1 MKFLSIDDIK
11 NASNIILITDSNCE
25 EKLKIKEFYNGETII
40 LFLENTKLSK
50 QLKNYEKNKE
60 IKIRKF
66 TWNIFKQKHHYRY
79 IAAIESNN
87 YLEPFLLQQSNYN
100 KKIIRFINNLY
111 KDNRIENAYRK
122 NLIQF
127 LKGKLDVNN
136 VFKKINELNPK
147 INFLNKN
154 NFEVDKF
161 NLIVNS
167 FTVSNIYQ
175 KIKNLIIFIL
185 YPLYSIFY
193 LKSSVNKSSD
203 GSLALRVFRG
213 GFDFFNSDYN
223 LDWIKNNRSLTKKN
237 ILLVIEDSIDKKFI
251 NDIKKKG
258 YDFTFASKRKPV
270 GKLKIK
276 VLLKNIKLFIS
287 SLVYF
292 YYFFKAPLVFQKI
305 LLNAWTNYFV
315 WSNFLSSFRPKVF
328 LSYHDYLD
336 NHIYRNILLNKIQC
350 KCIMYKHTSSERVF
364 DIKEN
369 YLNVNYAY
377 DCHDLEIHW
386 TQESIEMSKLNKSK
400 SKSFLLSSPLW
411 ASEEFL
417 LQNETI
423 ENLLKEKN
431 QNNKKIIS
439 IFSSPIGSEN
449 SFNSIENHFYFLKFI
464 QDLLR
469 ERNDIIIAFK
479 PKYKIEDLNDY
490 FSLKKIVEDLKKNK
504 MFKIIKNVTSKNL
517 ISASDLTV
525 SMAFTSPS
533 LEAISSGKKGF
544 WVDAN
549 NNFPNS
555 TYNNIDNLVAR
566 SAKEAL
572 NKIEYW
578 LMLNNQEFKFF
589 LNDKVKNKIPLNFN
603 NEAIDKVRSVV
614 LSKINDTRA

>member
-1 MKFLSIDDIK
+1 MKFLSIDDVK
-11 NASNIILITDSNCE
+11 KVSNIILITDRTDE
-25 EKLKIKEFYNGETII
+25 KKLKINQFPSGETII
-40 LFLENTKLSK
+40 LFLENAK
-50 QLKNYEKNKE
+50 QLKRYAPNEG

-87 YLEPFLLQQSNYN
+87 FLEHFLAQQSNYN
-100 KKIIRFINNLY
+100 NKIIRFINNLY
-111 KDNRIENAYRK
+111 KDNRIKNAYKK
-122 NLIQF
+122 NLIKF
-127 LKGKLDVNN
+127 LKVQFDINYI
-136 VFKKINELNPK
+136 FEKINELNPK

-154 NFEVDKF
+154 DFKVDKF
-161 NLIVNS
+161 NL
-167 FTVSNIYQ
+167 NINKLSTLNILQ

-185 YPLYSIFY
+185 YPLYSILY
-193 LKSSVNKSSD
+193 LKIFINKNSD

-223 LDWIKNNRSLTKKN
+223 LDWIKNNNSLTKKN
-237 ILLVIEDSIDKKFI
+237 ILLVIEDNIDKKFV

-258 YDFTFASKRKPV
+258 YDFTFASKRKPI
-270 GKLKIK
+270 GKFKFNIFLN
-276 VLLKNIKLFIS
+276 NIKLFIS
-287 SLVYF
+287 SLINF
-292 YYFFKAPLVFQKI
+292 YYFFKAPLIIQKT

-315 WSNFLSSFRPKVF
+315 WNNFSSYFNPKVF

-336 NHIYRNILLNKIQC
+336 NHIYRNILLNKIKC

-386 TQESIEMSKLNKSK
+386 TQESVEMSKLNQSK

-417 LQNETI
+417 FKNESV
-423 ENLLKEKN
+423 ENLLKEKKK
-431 QNNKKIIS
+431 NNKKIIS

-449 SFNSIENHFYFLKFI
+449 SFNSIENHFYFLKFL

-469 ERNDIIIAFK
+469 KRNDIIVAFK
-479 PKYKIEDLNDY
+479 PKYRIEDLNDY
-490 FSLKKIVEDLKKNK
+490 FNLKKIVEDLQQNK

-555 TYNNIDNLVAR
+555 TYNNIDNLVAN
-566 SAKEAL
+566 SSKEAI
-572 NKIEYW
+572 NKVEYW
-578 LMLNNQEFKFF
+578 LSLNDEEFKIF
-589 LNDKVKNKIPLNFN
+589 LNEKIKNKIPFNFN
-603 NEAIDKVRSVV
+603 NEATNKVRSVV
-614 LSKINDTRA
+614 LSEINNARI

>member
-1 MKFLSIDDIK
+1 MNFLSIDDVK
-11 NASNIILITDSNCE
+11 KASNIILITDRTDE
-25 EKLKIKEFYNGETII
+25 KKLKINQFPSGETII
-40 LFLENTKLSK
+40 LFLENAK
-50 QLKNYEKNKE
+50 QLKRYAPNEG

-87 YLEPFLLQQSNYN
+87 FLEHFLAQQSNYN
-100 KKIIRFINNLY
+100 NKIIRFINNLY
-111 KDNRIENAYRK
+111 KDNRIKNAYKK
-122 NLIQF
+122 NLIKF
-127 LKGKLDVNN
+127 LKVQFDINYI
-136 VFKKINELNPK
+136 FEKINELNPK

-154 NFEVDKF
+154 DFKVDKF
-161 NLIVNS
+161 NL
-167 FTVSNIYQ
+167 NINKLSTLNILQ

-185 YPLYSIFY
+185 YPLYSILY
-193 LKSSVNKSSD
+193 LKIFINKNSD

-223 LDWIKNNRSLTKKN
+223 LDWIKNNNSLTKKN
-237 ILLVIEDSIDKKFI
+237 ILLVIEDNIDKKFV

-258 YDFTFASKRKPV
+258 YDFTFASKRKPI
-270 GKLKIK
+270 GKFKFNIFLN
-276 VLLKNIKLFIS
+276 NIKLFIS
-287 SLVYF
+287 SLINF
-292 YYFFKAPLVFQKI
+292 YYFFKAPLIIQKT

-315 WSNFLSSFRPKVF
+315 WNNFSSYFNPKVF

-336 NHIYRNILLNKIQC
+336 NHIYRNILLNKIKC

-386 TQESIEMSKLNKSK
+386 TQESVEMSKLNQSK

-417 LQNETI
+417 FKNESV
-423 ENLLKEKN
+423 ENLLKEKKK
-431 QNNKKIIS
+431 NNKKIIS

-449 SFNSIENHFYFLKFI
+449 SFNSIENHFYFLKFL

-469 ERNDIIIAFK
+469 KRNDIIVAFK
-479 PKYKIEDLNDY
+479 PKYRIEDLNDY
-490 FSLKKIVEDLKKNK
+490 FNLKKIVEDLQQNK

-555 TYNNIDNLVAR
+555 TYNNIDNLVAN
-566 SAKEAL
+566 SSKEAI
-572 NKIEYW
+572 NKVEYW
-578 LMLNNQEFKFF
+578 LSLNDEEFKIF
-589 LNDKVKNKIPLNFN
+589 LNEKIKNKIPFNFN
-603 NEAIDKVRSVV
+603 NEATNKVRSVV
-614 LSKINDTRA
+614 LSEINNARI

>member
-1 MKFLSIDDIK
+1 MKFLSIDDVK
-11 NASNIILITDSNCE
+11 KVSNIILITDRTDE
-25 EKLKIKEFYNGETII
+25 KKLKINQFPSGETII
-40 LFLENTKLSK
+40 LFLENAK
-50 QLKNYEKNKE
+50 QLKRYAPNEG

-87 YLEPFLLQQSNYN
+87 FLEHFLSQQSNYN
-100 KKIIRFINNLY
+100 NKIIRFINNLY
-111 KDNRIENAYRK
+111 KDNRIKNAYKK
-122 NLIQF
+122 NLIKF
-127 LKGKLDVNN
+127 LKVQFDINYI
-136 VFKKINELNPK
+136 FEKINELNPK

-154 NFEVDKF
+154 DFKVDKF
-161 NLIVNS
+161 NL
-167 FTVSNIYQ
+167 NINKLSTLNILQ

-185 YPLYSIFY
+185 YPLYSILY
-193 LKSSVNKSSD
+193 LKIFINKNSD

-223 LDWIKNNRSLTKKN
+223 LDWIKNNNSLTKKN
-237 ILLVIEDSIDKKFI
+237 ILLVIEDNIDKKFV

-258 YDFTFASKRKPV
+258 YDFTFASKRKPI
-270 GKLKIK
+270 GKFKFNIFLN
-276 VLLKNIKLFIS
+276 NIKLFIS
-287 SLVYF
+287 SLINF
-292 YYFFKAPLVFQKI
+292 YYFFKAPLIIQKT

-315 WSNFLSSFRPKVF
+315 WNNFSSYFNPKVF

-336 NHIYRNILLNKIQC
+336 NHIYRNILLNKIKC

-386 TQESIEMSKLNKSK
+386 TQESVEMSKLNQSK

-417 LQNETI
+417 FKNESV
-423 ENLLKEKN
+423 ENLLKEKKK
-431 QNNKKIIS
+431 NNKKIIS

-449 SFNSIENHFYFLKFI
+449 SFNSIENHFYFLKFL

-469 ERNDIIIAFK
+469 KRNDIIVAFK
-479 PKYKIEDLNDY
+479 PKYRIEDLNDY
-490 FSLKKIVEDLKKNK
+490 FNLKKIVEDLQQNK

-555 TYNNIDNLVAR
+555 TYNNIDNLVAN
-566 SAKEAL
+566 SSKEAI
-572 NKIEYW
+572 NKVEYW
-578 LMLNNQEFKFF
+578 LSLNDEEFKIF
-589 LNDKVKNKIPLNFN
+589 LNEKIKNKIPFNFN
-603 NEAIDKVRSVV
+603 NEATNKVRSVV
-614 LSKINDTRA
+614 LSEINNARI

>member
-1 MKFLSIDDIK
+1 MKFLSIDDVK
-11 NASNIILITDSNCE
+11 KASNIILITDRTDE
-25 EKLKIKEFYNGETII
+25 KKLKINQFPSGETII
-40 LFLENTKLSK
+40 LFLENAK
-50 QLKNYEKNKE
+50 QLKRYAPNEG

-87 YLEPFLLQQSNYN
+87 FLEHFLAQQSNYN
-100 KKIIRFINNLY
+100 NKIIRFINNLY
-111 KDNRIENAYRK
+111 KDNRIKNAYKK
-122 NLIQF
+122 NLIKF
-127 LKGKLDVNN
+127 LKVQFDINYI
-136 VFKKINELNPK
+136 FEKINELNPK

-154 NFEVDKF
+154 DFKVDKF
-161 NLIVNS
+161 NL
-167 FTVSNIYQ
+167 NINKLSTLNILQ

-185 YPLYSIFY
+185 YPLYSILY
-193 LKSSVNKSSD
+193 LKIFINKSSD

-223 LDWIKNNRSLTKKN
+223 LDWIKNNNSLTKKN
-237 ILLVIEDSIDKKFI
+237 MLLVIEDNIDKKFV

-258 YDFTFASKRKPV
+258 YDFTFASKRKPI
-270 GKLKIK
+270 GKFKFNIFLN
-276 VLLKNIKLFIS
+276 NIKLFIS
-287 SLVYF
+287 SLINF
-292 YYFFKAPLVFQKI
+292 YYFFKAPLIIQKT

-315 WSNFLSSFRPKVF
+315 WNNFSSYFNPKVF

-336 NHIYRNILLNKIQC
+336 NHIYRNILLNKIKC

-386 TQESIEMSKLNKSK
+386 TQESVEMSKLNQSK

-417 LQNETI
+417 FKNESV
-423 ENLLKEKN
+423 ENLLKEKK

-449 SFNSIENHFYFLKFI
+449 SFNSIENHFYFLKFL

-469 ERNDIIIAFK
+469 KRNDIIVAFK
-479 PKYKIEDLNDY
+479 PKYRIEDLNDY
-490 FSLKKIVEDLKKNK
+490 FNLKKIVEDLQQNK

-555 TYNNIDNLVAR
+555 TYNNIDNLVAN
-566 SAKEAL
+566 SSKEAI
-572 NKIEYW
+572 NKVEYW
-578 LMLNNQEFKFF
+578 LSLNDEEFKIF
-589 LNDKVKNKIPLNFN
+589 LNEKIKNKIPFNFN
-603 NEAIDKVRSVV
+603 NEATNKVRSVV
-614 LSKINDTRA
+614 LSEINNARI

>member
-1 MKFLSIDDIK
+1 MKFLSIDDVK
-11 NASNIILITDSNCE
+11 KASNIILITDRTDE
-25 EKLKIKEFYNGETII
+25 KKLKINQFPSGETII
-40 LFLENTKLSK
+40 LFLENAK
-50 QLKNYEKNKE
+50 QLKRYAPNEG

-87 YLEPFLLQQSNYN
+87 FLEHFLSQQSNYN
-100 KKIIRFINNLY
+100 NKIIRFINNLY
-111 KDNRIENAYRK
+111 KDNRIKNAYKK
-122 NLIQF
+122 NLIKF
-127 LKGKLDVNN
+127 LKVQFDINYI
-136 VFKKINELNPK
+136 FEKINELNPK

-154 NFEVDKF
+154 DFKVDKF
-161 NLIVNS
+161 NL
-167 FTVSNIYQ
+167 NINKLSTLNILQ

-185 YPLYSIFY
+185 YPLYSILY
-193 LKSSVNKSSD
+193 LKIFINKNSD

-223 LDWIKNNRSLTKKN
+223 LDWIKNNNSLTKKN
-237 ILLVIEDSIDKKFI
+237 ILLVIEDNIDKKFV

-258 YDFTFASKRKPV
+258 YDFTFASKRKPI
-270 GKLKIK
+270 GKFKFNIFLN
-276 VLLKNIKLFIS
+276 NIKLFIS
-287 SLVYF
+287 SLINF
-292 YYFFKAPLVFQKI
+292 YYFFKAPLIIQKT

-315 WSNFLSSFRPKVF
+315 WNNFSSYFNPKVF

-336 NHIYRNILLNKIQC
+336 NHIYRNILLNKIKC

-386 TQESIEMSKLNKSK
+386 TQESVEMSKLNQSK

-417 LQNETI
+417 FKNESV
-423 ENLLKEKN
+423 ENLLKEKKK
-431 QNNKKIIS
+431 NNKKIIS

-449 SFNSIENHFYFLKFI
+449 SFNSIENHFYFLKFL

-469 ERNDIIIAFK
+469 KRNDIIVAFK
-479 PKYKIEDLNDY
+479 PKYRIEDLNDY
-490 FSLKKIVEDLKKNK
+490 FNLKKIVEDLQQNK

-555 TYNNIDNLVAR
+555 TYNNIDNLVAN
-566 SAKEAL
+566 SSKEAI
-572 NKIEYW
+572 NKVEYW
-578 LMLNNQEFKFF
+578 LSLNDEEFKIF
-589 LNDKVKNKIPLNFN
+589 LNEKIKNKIPFNFN
-603 NEAIDKVRSVV
+603 NEATNKVRSVV
-614 LSKINDTRA
+614 LSEINNARI

>member
-1 MKFLSIDDIK
+1 MKFLSIDDVK
-11 NASNIILITDSNCE
+11 KASNIILITDRTDE
-25 EKLKIKEFYNGETII
+25 KKLKINQFPSGETII
-40 LFLENTKLSK
+40 LFLENAK
-50 QLKNYEKNKE
+50 QLKRYAPNEG

-87 YLEPFLLQQSNYN
+87 FLEHFLAQQSNYN
-100 KKIIRFINNLY
+100 NKIIRFINNLY
-111 KDNRIENAYRK
+111 KDNRIKNAYKK
-122 NLIQF
+122 NLIKF
-127 LKGKLDVNN
+127 LKVQFDINYI
-136 VFKKINELNPK
+136 FEKINELNPK

-154 NFEVDKF
+154 DFKVDKF
-161 NLIVNS
+161 NL
-167 FTVSNIYQ
+167 NINKLSTLNILQ

-185 YPLYSIFY
+185 YPLYSILY
-193 LKSSVNKSSD
+193 LKIFINKNSD

-223 LDWIKNNRSLTKKN
+223 LDWIKNNNSLTKKN
-237 ILLVIEDSIDKKFI
+237 ILLVIEDNIDKKFV

-258 YDFTFASKRKPV
+258 YDFTFASKRKPI
-270 GKLKIK
+270 GKFKFNIFLN
-276 VLLKNIKLFIS
+276 NIKLFIS
-287 SLVYF
+287 SLINF
-292 YYFFKAPLVFQKI
+292 YYFFKAPLIIQKT

-315 WSNFLSSFRPKVF
+315 WNNFSSYFNPKVF

-336 NHIYRNILLNKIQC
+336 NHIYRNILLNKIKC

-386 TQESIEMSKLNKSK
+386 TQESVEMSKLNQSK

-417 LQNETI
+417 FKNESV
-423 ENLLKEKN
+423 ENLLKEKKK
-431 QNNKKIIS
+431 NNKKIIS

-449 SFNSIENHFYFLKFI
+449 SFNSIENHFYFLKFL

-469 ERNDIIIAFK
+469 KRNDIIVAFK
-479 PKYKIEDLNDY
+479 PKYRIEDLNDY
-490 FSLKKIVEDLKKNK
+490 FNLKKIVEDLQQNK

-555 TYNNIDNLVAR
+555 TYNNIDNLVAN
-566 SAKEAL
+566 SSKEAI
-572 NKIEYW
+572 NKVEYW
-578 LMLNNQEFKFF
+578 LSLNDEEFKIF
-589 LNDKVKNKIPLNFN
+589 LNEKIKNKIPFNFN
-603 NEAIDKVRSVV
+603 NEATNKVRSVV
-614 LSKINDTRA
+614 LSEINNARI